1 MLNFLFKEYAIA
13 WLGSSEAGL
22 VVTTVNP
29 WYTSEEISR
38 QLTSS
43 QPKAIF
49 CLLDNFDVV
58 KKACALA
65 NLPDTKVIAI
75 KNELSHS
82 YRSDMINFTELMN
95 SKGMLIDKL
104 KIKSD

>member
-1 MLNFLFKEYAIA
+1 MDESNQCAILFKEYAIA

-22 VVTTVNP
+22 VTTTVNP

-38 QLTSS
+38 QLISS

-49 CLLDNFDVV
+49 CIVDNFDVV

-65 NLPDTKVIAI
+65 QLPDTKVIAI
-75 KNELSHS
+75 KTELSHS
-82 YRSDMINFTELMN
+82 FRSDMISFTDLMN
-95 SKGMLIDKL
+95 PKGM
-104 KIKSD
+104 

>member
-1 MLNFLFKEYAIA
+1 M
-13 WLGSSEAGL
+13 GSTEAGL

-38 QLTSS
+38 QLISS

-49 CLLDNFDVV
+49 CLVDNFDVV

-65 NLPDTKVIAI
+65 ELPADTKMIAI
-75 KNELSHS
+75 KSELSHS
-82 YRSDMINFTELMN
+82 YRSDMINFSELMN
-95 SKGMLIDKL
+95 PRGN
-104 KIKSD
+104 